1 MIGYMSQQWLCSEN
15 RITCLRKKRR
25 VMIVTSLQGQRKSG
39 FFKSFIFLLENS
51 YFRDF
56 CHSLVV
62 KNLPSVAGGTA
73 SIPGWGTKIP
83 HATGCS
89 QKKTQPVILLA
100 IPHLF
105 WQCYICALL
114 ETESFSSAKQIWTD
128 WHVAIFSF
136 IYFSMFFM
144 FCCRNINRLDY
155 RILPARGVMYY
166 MVCSGIIFSKSGQ
179 FWIMKPF
186 WPPRVLNKESWNYV
200 L

>member
-1 MIGYMSQQWLCSEN
+1 MIGYMSQQWLCSED

-62 KNLPSVAGGTA
+62 KNLPSMAGVTA
-73 SIPGWGTKIP
+73 SILGWGTKIP

-89 QKKTQPVILLA
+89 QKKTQPVISLA

-136 IYFSMFFM
+136 IYFSMFLCFAAE
-144 FCCRNINRLDY
+144 
-155 RILPARGVMYY
+155 ILIGLIIGYCLLGVLCTIWY
-166 MVCSGIIFSKSGQ
+166 V
-179 FWIMKPF
+179 
-186 WPPRVLNKESWNYV
+186 RVLSFQNLANSELWS
-200 L
+200 LSDPQGF